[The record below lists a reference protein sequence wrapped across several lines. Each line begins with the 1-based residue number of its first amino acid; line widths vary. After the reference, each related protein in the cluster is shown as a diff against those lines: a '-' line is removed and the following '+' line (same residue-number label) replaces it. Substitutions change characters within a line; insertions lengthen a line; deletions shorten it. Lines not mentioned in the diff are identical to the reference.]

1 MLFKKKL
8 GRYNREPN
16 KIWIDKSNEFYKIS
30 MKLWLQEN
38 DIEIQNEG
46 KSVAEVFIITL
57 KNKIYIYKT

>member
-8 GRYNREPN
+8 ERYNREPN

>member
-1 MLFKKKL
+1 
-8 GRYNREPN
+8 
-16 KIWIDKSNEFYKIS
+16 

-38 DIEIQNEG
+38 DIEIQNKG

>member
-1 MLFKKKL
+1 
-8 GRYNREPN
+8 
-16 KIWIDKSNEFYKIS
+16 

-38 DIEIQNEG
+38 IEIQNEG